1 MGYARPQLPLFQATQ
16 RRLAIWYTLITGL
29 LLLIFA
35 TGFFLYVR
43 GTLIERVDDTLSHV
57 VEVVSR
63 SLIIRPNAVDPIN
76 WPVSF
81 DSNPLATAAI
91 EEDHIDLEGFNAAGE
106 LAWSTF
112 DDVLEIP
119 LRPSRNPVTIIT
131 NPLAPPES
139 RHWLRQITVT
149 LRQKNQVIGYLRV
162 SHPWFEV
169 TRPSQE
175 LLVDL
180 GLGLGTMVGLVAAS
194 GWFLSRLAMEPI
206 GESYAYLKQFTADAS
221 HELRNPIALIQTNVQ
236 VALADPQP
244 DRQTE
249 QLQAI
254 ERITRRL
261 GRLVDD
267 LLFLARQDSGIVPL
281 RLQACALDGIVMKVI
296 AEQEIMAQARH
307 ITLELEIEDT
317 EALTPNPDD
326 DPFALQADEDQLL
339 RLFTNVISNAIAH
352 SPQSGQIHIQL
363 RQDSPA
369 YVVTIQ
375 DQGPGIP
382 TEVLPRIFDRF
393 FRLEP
398 TQLEGTG
405 LGLAIAQAIVQNHQG
420 KIQVQ
425 SGINQG
431 TTFTISLPQTN

>member
-1 MGYARPQLPLFQATQ
+1 MGNVLTQLPLFQATQ
-16 RRLAIWYTLITGL
+16 RRLAIWYTLVTGL

-35 TGFFLYVR
+35 TGFFWYVR
-43 GTLIERVDDTLSHV
+43 GTLIERVDDTLNHV

-63 SLIIRPNAVDPIN
+63 SLIISPDAPDPIN

-81 DSNPLATAAI
+81 DHNPLATAAL

-106 LAWSTF
+106 LAWSTLG
-112 DDVLEIP
+112 DVLEIP

-175 LLVDL
+175 LLRDL
-180 GLGLGTMVGLVAAS
+180 GLGLGAMVGLVAAS

-206 GESYAYLKQFTADAS
+206 WESYAYLKQFTADAS

-236 VALADPQP
+236 VALADPHP
-244 DRQTE
+244 DRQAQ

-281 RLQACALDGIVMKVI
+281 RLQPCALDGILMNVI
-296 AEQEIMAQARH
+296 GEQEIIAQSLQ
-307 ITLELEIEDT
+307 ITLDLEIADM
-317 EALTPNPDD
+317 EALNPNPNDE
-326 DPFALQADEDQLL
+326 PFTLQGDEDQLL
-339 RLFTNVISNAIAH
+339 RLFTNLISNAIVH
-352 SPQSGQIHIQL
+352 SPGSGWIRIQL
-363 RQDSPA
+363 SQEAQS
-369 YVVTIQ
+369 YQVTIQ

-382 TEVLPRIFDRF
+382 SESLPRIFDRF
-393 FRLEP
+393 FRLKP
-398 TQLEGTG
+398 TQSDGTG
-405 LGLAIAQAIVQNHQG
+405 LGLAIAQAIVHNHQG
-420 KIQVQ
+420 KIQVK

-431 TTFTISLPQTN
+431 TSFTVSLPRTN

>member
-1 MGYARPQLPLFQATQ
+1 MGNLSQLPLFQTTQ
-16 RRLAIWYTLITGL
+16 RRLALWYTLVTGL
-29 LLLIFA
+29 LLLVFA
-35 TGFFLYVR
+35 TGFFFYVR
-43 GTLIERVDDTLSHV
+43 GTLIERVDDTLNHV

-63 SLIIRPNAVDPIN
+63 SLIITPNAPEPIN

-81 DSNPLATAAI
+81 DRNPLATAAI
-91 EEDHIDLEGFNAAGE
+91 EEDHIDLEGFNGAGE

-112 DDVLEIP
+112 EDVLEIP

-149 LRQKNQVIGYLRV
+149 LHHKNQVIGYLRV

-180 GLGLGTMVGLVAAS
+180 SLGLGAMVGLVAAS

-206 GESYAYLKQFTADAS
+206 WESYAYLKQFTADAS

-236 VALADPQP
+236 VALADSQP
-244 DRQTE
+244 DRQAQ

-281 RLQACALDGIVMKVI
+281 RLQACALDGILMAVI
-296 AEQEIMAQARH
+296 TEQEIIAQAQQVTLDFE
-307 ITLELEIEDT
+307 ITDSPGPDT
-317 EALTPNPDD
+317 DPNQ
-326 DPFALQADEDQLL
+326 DPFTLQGDEDQLL
-339 RLFTNVISNAIAH
+339 RLFTNLISNAIVH
-352 SPQSGQIHIQL
+352 SPKSGWIRIQL
-363 RQDSPA
+363 SQEAQVYR
-369 YVVTIQ
+369 VTIQ

-382 TEVLPRIFDRF
+382 SESLVRIFDRF

-398 TQLEGTG
+398 TLSEGSG
-405 LGLAIAQAIVQNHQG
+405 LGLAIAEAIVQNHQG
-420 KIQVQ
+420 KIQVK

-431 TTFTISLPQTN
+431 TSFIVCLPRTN

>member
-1 MGYARPQLPLFQATQ
+1 MGNVLTQLPLFQATQ
-16 RRLAIWYTLITGL
+16 RRLAIWYTLVTGL

-43 GTLIERVDDTLSHV
+43 GTLIERVDDTLNHV

-63 SLIIRPNAVDPIN
+63 SLIISPDAPEPIN

-81 DSNPLATAAI
+81 DRNPLATAAL

-106 LAWSTF
+106 LAWSTLG
-112 DDVLEIP
+112 DVLEIP

-180 GLGLGTMVGLVAAS
+180 SLGLGAMVGLVAAS

-206 GESYAYLKQFTADAS
+206 WESYAYLKQFTADAS

-236 VALADPQP
+236 VALADPHP
-244 DRQTE
+244 DRQAQ
-249 QLQAI
+249 QLQAV

-281 RLQACALDGIVMKVI
+281 RLQLCALDGILMTVI
-296 AEQEIMAQARH
+296 GEQEIIAQARQ
-307 ITLELEIEDT
+307 ITLDLEIADM
-317 EALTPNPDD
+317 EALNPNPNDE
-326 DPFALQADEDQLL
+326 PFTLQGDEDQLL
-339 RLFTNVISNAIAH
+339 RLFTNLISNAIVH
-352 SPQSGQIHIQL
+352 SPPSGCIQMQLTQEAQSY
-363 RQDSPA
+363 R
-369 YVVTIQ
+369 VTIQ

-382 TEVLPRIFDRF
+382 SESLPRIFDRF
-393 FRLEP
+393 FRLKP
-398 TQLEGTG
+398 TQSEGTG
-405 LGLAIAQAIVQNHQG
+405 LGLAIAQAIVHNHQG
-420 KIQVQ
+420 KIQVK

-431 TTFTISLPQTN
+431 TTFTVSLPRTN